1 MIRFL
6 FPFMVLISFQSY
18 GNEVEDFLQ
27 SIPQPSMAEAISFI
41 EKTADPLPNNEK
53 KCSFNAPLSEFVSF
67 REESKQKLLLFTSFS
82 VPLESWKE
90 HSIFL
95 EKTGGYFVLQGL
107 PQNSFTALAQ
117 KMVELR
123 KAGIRAEILLDPE
136 SFEKY
141 EIHVVPSLV
150 LDKGEQHDKVSG
162 NLKISTAL
170 SLFAERGNTQKVAQ
184 QLLKQA
190 EAN

>member
-6 FPFMVLISFQSY
+6 FPFMILVSLQSY
-18 GNEVEDFLQ
+18 GDEVEVFLQ
-27 SIPQPSMAEAISFI
+27 SLSQPSTAEALSLI
-41 EKTADPLPNNEK
+41 EKTADPLPKKEK

-67 REESKQKLLLFTSFS
+67 REESQQKLLLFTSFS

-90 HSIFL
+90 HSSFL
-95 EKTGGYFVLQGL
+95 EKMGGYFVLQGL
-107 PQNSFTALAQ
+107 PQNSFTSLSQ
-117 KMVELR
+117 KITELR

-136 SFEKY
+136 FFEKY
-141 EIHVVPSLV
+141 EIRAVPTLV
-150 LDKGEQHDKVSG
+150 LDNEEQHDKVSG
-162 NLKISTAL
+162 NLKVSAAL
-170 SLFAERGNTQKVAQ
+170 SLFAEQGVTQKTAQ